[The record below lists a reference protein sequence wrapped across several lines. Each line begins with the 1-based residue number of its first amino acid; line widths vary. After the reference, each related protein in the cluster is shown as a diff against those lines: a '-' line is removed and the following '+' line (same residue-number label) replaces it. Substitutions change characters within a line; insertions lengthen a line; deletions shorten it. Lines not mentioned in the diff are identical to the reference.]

1 VVVVVVQLSTRFRE
15 VWGQLKAREARG
27 IETKND
33 RNTDRQAGL
42 KSDKQNA
49 RGKGNKTRNRS
60 WNHGYPFN
68 ERRAGDGEGC
78 GLVLDVGVRWLAG
91 FGACLVCSCA
101 CRAMTIAAQLQLQ
114 KICICMLNSWGNE
127 MKVWECL

>member
-1 VVVVVVQLSTRFRE
+1 MMGSSFSFIVAVAVVGRSCSFSFSSFDLPQQRNIVVVVVVQLSTRFRE

-78 GLVLDVGVRWLAG
+78 GLVLDVGVRWLVG
-91 FGACLVCSCA
+91 WLRS
-101 CRAMTIAAQLQLQ
+101 LLS
-114 KICICMLNSWGNE
+114 L
-127 MKVWECL
+127 